1 MTSQDERIEAAKR
14 LREYSNDSLKGGSLL
29 KTLKDVTGAG
39 SWRYVLDALADMID
53 PTCEVVVEE
62 PGGGVDEFVA
72 QMLGMVCSR
81 CGRDM
86 PRDRF
91 TGAYPNYCPSCG
103 ARVVGS
109 EGSVTR

>member
-1 MTSQDERIEAAKR
+1 MSSDERIKVAKR
-14 LREYSNDSLKGGSLL
+14 LREYSNDSLKDGSLL

-53 PTCEVVVEE
+53 PTCEVVVDE
-62 PGGGVDEFVA
+62 PDGGAGEFVA
-72 QMLGMVCSR
+72 QMNGTVCSR
-81 CGRDM
+81 CGGDM

-91 TGAYPNYCPSCG
+91 TGAYPDYCPRCG